1 VQPVELKVPEA
12 LLLQLTDPVGVRAV
26 PGLLSVTVAVQ
37 VLGALTGTEPG
48 AQLTAVVVERVVAV
62 RANWPLLPEWLGSP
76 P

>member
-1 VQPVELKVPEA
+1 VQLTELKVPEA

-26 PGLLSVTVAVQ
+26 PGLVSVTVAVQ

-48 AQLTAVVVERVVAV
+48 AQLTAVVVERLVAD
-62 RANWPLLPEWLGSP
+62 RANWPLLPEWFAAP